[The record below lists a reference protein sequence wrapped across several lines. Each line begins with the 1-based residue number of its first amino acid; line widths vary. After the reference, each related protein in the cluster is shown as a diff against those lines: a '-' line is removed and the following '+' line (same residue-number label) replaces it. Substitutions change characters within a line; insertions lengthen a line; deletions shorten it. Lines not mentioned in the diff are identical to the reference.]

1 MSPMRH
7 DTSPLPVPLLP
18 VDEARARAEKVG
30 LPAMLAELSVFRIAL
45 NNPVIAKAVSE
56 LLLALLTNGLLDPR
70 LRELVIMRIGWV
82 TGAEYEWT
90 QHWRVAR
97 RVPMEPDDI
106 LGVRDWEAHA
116 AYDEAE
122 RAVLRA
128 TDETLERGF
137 ISEATWS
144 ELRDVIGDDAVLF
157 ELVIA
162 IGNWQMFANLLRSL
176 RVPLEEGVEAWPP
189 DSLRPPALRSQ

>member
-1 MSPMRH
+1 MTGEQRA
-7 DTSPLPVPLLP
+7 DVRIERLPIE
-18 VDEARARAEKVG
+18 DARARAAEVG

-45 NNPVIAKAVSE
+45 ANPTIAKGVSD
-56 LLLALLTNGLLDPR
+56 LLLALLTNGRLDAR

-82 TGAEYEWT
+82 SGAEYEWT

-106 LGVRDWEAHA
+106 LGVRDWESHE
-116 AYDEAE
+116 AYGDVE

-128 TDETLERGF
+128 TDETLQQGF
-137 ISEATWS
+137 ISDGTWND
-144 ELRDVIGDDAVLF
+144 LRALIADDGTLF

-176 RVPLEEGVEAWPP
+176 RVPLEDGIEPWPP
-189 DSLRPPALRSQ
+189 DGRRPPALKGR

>member
-1 MSPMRH
+1 MTDEKRA
-7 DTSPLPVPLLP
+7 DLRIERLPIE
-18 VDEARARAEKVG
+18 DARARAEEVG

-45 NNPVIAKAVSE
+45 TNPVIAKGVSD
-56 LLLALLTNGLLDPR
+56 LLLALLTNGRLDPR
-70 LRELVIMRIGWV
+70 LRELIIMRIGWV
-82 TGAEYEWT
+82 SGAEYEWT

-106 LGVRDWEAHA
+106 LGVRDWESHQG
-116 AYDEAE
+116 YGDIE

-128 TDETLERGF
+128 TDETLQNGF
-137 ISEATWS
+137 ISDLTWAKLLTLIPD
-144 ELRDVIGDDAVLF
+144 EGTLF

-176 RVPLEEGVEAWPP
+176 RVPLEDGVEPWPP
-189 DSLRPPALRSQ
+189 DGLRPLIPNVG

>member
-1 MSPMRH
+1 MIDDPA
-7 DTSPLPVPLLP
+7 PPPVRLLP
-18 VDEARARAEKVG
+18 LDEARSRAEKVG

-45 NNPVIAKAVSE
+45 NNPVIAKGVSE
-56 LLLALLTNGLLDPR
+56 LLLALLTNGRLDAR
-70 LRELVIMRIGWV
+70 LRELLIMRIGWV
-82 TGAEYEWT
+82 TAAEYEWT

-106 LGVRDWEAHA
+106 LGVRDWEAHGGYGA
-116 AYDEAE
+116 VE

-128 TDETLERGF
+128 TDETLAHGF
-137 ISEATWS
+137 VSDETWR
-144 ELRDVIGDDAVLF
+144 ELRRVLDDDAVLF
-157 ELVIA
+157 ELIIA

-189 DSLRPPALRSQ
+189 DGQRPPSALRA

>member
-1 MSPMRH
+1 MTDEQRA
-7 DTSPLPVPLLP
+7 DVRIERLPIEDARFRA
-18 VDEARARAEKVG
+18 DEVG

-45 NNPVIAKAVSE
+45 TNPAIAKGVSD
-56 LLLALLTNGLLDPR
+56 LLLALLTNGRLDAR

-82 TGAEYEWT
+82 SGAEYEWT

-106 LGVRDWEAHA
+106 LGVRDWEAHE
-116 AYDEAE
+116 AYGDVE

-128 TDETLERGF
+128 TDETLQRGF
-137 ISEATWS
+137 ISDGTWV
-144 ELRDVIGDDAVLF
+144 ELRRLLADDGVLF

-176 RVPLEEGVEAWPP
+176 RVPLEDGIEPWPP
-189 DSLRPPALRSQ
+189 DGLRPHTPSDE

>member
-1 MSPMRH
+1 MTDEKR
-7 DTSPLPVPLLP
+7 TGARIERLPI
-18 VDEARARAEKVG
+18 DDARARAEEVG

-45 NNPVIAKAVSE
+45 KNPVIAKGVSD
-56 LLLALLTNGLLDPR
+56 LLLALLTNGRLDAR

-82 TGAEYEWT
+82 SGAEYEWT

-97 RVPMEPDDI
+97 RVPMDPADI
-106 LGVRDWEAHA
+106 LGVRDWEAHDS
-116 AYDEAE
+116 YGDVE

-128 TDETLERGF
+128 TDETLEHGF
-137 ISEATWS
+137 VSDGTWD
-144 ELRDVIGDDAVLF
+144 ELRRLLPDDGILF

-176 RVPLEEGVEAWPP
+176 RVPLEDGVEPWPP
-189 DSLRPPALRSQ
+189 DGLLPPALKGR